1 MTSKFKHQC
10 QQSDAEKF
18 LDWIKNRGGVAVW
31 KSINL
36 SNPGAS
42 WSTPA
47 LSETHCRNC
56 QGRGEFPDHVPCVK
70 CDGVRFEP
78 TEKPTWQASNTPTI
92 FTSADEIGVYV
103 DELYKAFPVG
113 LRRSGFGSKLTDGAQ
128 RRVDK
133 YLDECRE
140 KHGDSFYKKGVLD
153 IDGASIG
160 IYYTKSEISL
170 SEWEASK
177 KVAA

>member
-10 QQSDAEKF
+10 EESNAEKF
-18 LDWIKNRGGVAVW
+18 LDWIKNRGGVALW

-36 SNPGAS
+36 SNHGAS

-47 LSETHCRNC
+47 NNE
-56 QGRGEFPDHVPCVK
+56 
-70 CDGVRFEP
+70 DGTP
-78 TEKPTWQASNTPTI
+78 STKPTWQASNTPTI

-113 LRRSGFGSKLTDGAQ
+113 LRRGDGFSTKLTDAAQ

-140 KHGDSFYKKGVLD
+140 KHGDASYKKGVLD